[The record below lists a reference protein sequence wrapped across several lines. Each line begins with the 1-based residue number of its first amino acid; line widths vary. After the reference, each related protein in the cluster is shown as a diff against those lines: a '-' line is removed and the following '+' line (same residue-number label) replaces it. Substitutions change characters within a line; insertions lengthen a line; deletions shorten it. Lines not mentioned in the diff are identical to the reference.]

1 MRFNRHSE
9 LEDKHATLGASRYHW
24 IRYDMEK
31 LERTYENLRKSQEGV
46 ELHELAKMLILKKI
60 KLERNNLTLNS
71 YVNDAIGYRM
81 SPEVVLYV
89 SDNAFGTADA
99 ISFDGN
105 TLRIHDLKTGILKAH
120 PEQLDIYAAYFC
132 IEYRKNPYDLE
143 IKLRIYKNDEILEFD
158 GDPKEIQRI
167 MKQTH
172 EFSRRIDQMKA
183 VIG

>member
-1 MRFNRHSE
+1 
-9 LEDKHATLGASRYHW
+9 
-24 IRYDMEK
+24 
-31 LERTYENLRKSQEGV
+31 
-46 ELHELAKMLILKKI
+46 
-60 KLERNNLTLNS
+60 
-71 YVNDAIGYRM
+71 M